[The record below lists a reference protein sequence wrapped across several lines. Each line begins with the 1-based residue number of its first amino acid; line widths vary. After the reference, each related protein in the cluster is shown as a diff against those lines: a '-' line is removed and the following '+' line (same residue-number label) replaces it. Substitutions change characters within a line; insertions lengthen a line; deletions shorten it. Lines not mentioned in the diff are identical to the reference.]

1 MTAQAKGP
9 RPQDGGFNIQLQ
21 ARTDNASGT
30 GEMLIVTTFCPH
42 DASEQA
48 MYDKIKKVKKV
59 LARTVDYNNVQER
72 KRQDDERAAAQAA
85 LAHATNGA
93 ATDSPPPP
101 AE

>member
-21 ARTDNASGT
+21 ARTDLASGT

-48 MYDKIKKVKKV
+48 MYEKIAKVKKV
-59 LARTVDYNNVQER
+59 LARTVKYNNTQEEQ
-72 KRQDDERAAAQAA
+72 RQLAERAAAQAA
-85 LAHATNGA
+85 LAHATNGGT
-93 ATDSPPPP
+93 TDSPP